1 MRMPRY
7 VRRIADPVTE
17 RVPVPILGG
26 LNRGRWWS
34 LASAGGGYATGRRA
48 APQMKLLASLIESG
62 DVVWDIGAHHGF
74 VTLCAAQRVGAT
86 GEVHA
91 FEPCARNRRLLRRH
105 VAWNR
110 LTNTVIHAHALSSF
124 NGESDFG
131 SGTTSKMHALGAGAE
146 RVQVRT
152 GASLIRAGTCPA
164 PTFAKI
170 DVEGAEGR
178 LIQGLIDSLPAHV
191 RLLIAMHSAEADH
204 ACTTLLARR
213 GFELIPSRRLVASR
227 HGAWLSDPDLVCIG
241 PTYTSRTEL
250 RERLRR
256 QCF

>member
-1 MRMPRY
+1 M
-7 VRRIADPVTE
+7 
-17 RVPVPILGG
+17 PILGG

-48 APQMKLLASLIESG
+48 APQMRLLAMLIEAG

-74 VTLCAAQRVGAT
+74 MTLCAARQVGAS

-91 FEPCARNRRLLRRH
+91 FEPCARNRRMLCRH
-105 VAWNR
+105 MGWNHV
-110 LTNTVIHAHALSSF
+110 TNAVVHAVALSRF
-124 NGESDFG
+124 DGESDFG
-131 SGTTSKMHALGAGAE
+131 SGTTSKMHALGAGSE

-170 DVEGAEGR
+170 DVEGAEGD
-178 LIQGLIDSLPAHV
+178 LVEGLIDSLPSHV
-191 RLLIAMHSAEADH
+191 RLLIAMHSAEADR
-204 ACTTLLARR
+204 ACTTLLARH

-227 HGAWLSDPDLVCIG
+227 HGAWLSDPDLMCIG
-241 PTYTSRTEL
+241 PTYAARTEL
-250 RERLRR
+250 RERLLQHR
-256 QCF
+256 F